1 MPIAY
6 ITRSER
12 SITAHRLHS
21 PELTEEQNK
30 LIYGKCN
37 HPHFHGHNYKV
48 EITMKGEIDPLTGM
62 VMNLVDLKECIQL
75 AVMDHLDHRNLDLD
89 VPFFQSRASTTE
101 NLAVYVWSNFQYYY
115 QQKFSS
121 HSAQLYK
128 VKIYETEKN
137 MVEYYGA

>member
-1 MPIAY
+1 M
-6 ITRSER
+6 
-12 SITAHRLHS
+12 S
-21 PELTEEQNK
+21 PSSNQEQ
-30 LIYGKCN
+30 GKPN
-37 HPHFHGHNYKV
+37 QDSLSRP
-48 EITMKGEIDPLTGM
+48 IDPPLS
-62 VMNLVDLKECIQL
+62 LSLSL
-75 AVMDHLDHRNLDLD
+75 SLS
-89 VPFFQSRASTTE
+89 PFIYSTTE